1 MTDSKPVPVLYPTA
15 PSQLA
20 PRGEGAI
27 QRVCYQPGDISI
39 AIPTFE
45 REEVLLHTI
54 RLCLLQA
61 PSAGEI
67 LVIDQTRTHAES
79 TEKALAEWNRIG
91 CIRWIRPAQP
101 SIPAAMNLALLHA
114 SRPLV
119 LFLDD
124 DIVPAEELVAAHA
137 AAHGT
142 PEVAVVVGQI
152 IQPWQQP
159 ADLVPPRS
167 RDRLRADFDFPFH
180 STCRAVLKNA
190 MAGHMSVVRETA
202 LGVGGFDENFRGTA
216 YRFETEF
223 ARRICRAGGKIVF
236 EPAASIR
243 HLRSERGGTRVH
255 GNHLASASPIH
266 GVGDY
271 YFALQQGIDFDSA
284 RYIGRRLLREL
295 CTRFHLRH
303 PWYIP
308 VKFVGEVRALCWAWQ
323 LRRSG
328 PALIK
333 CPIT

>member
-1 MTDSKPVPVLYPTA
+1 MTDSKPLQVISPTA
-15 PSQLA
+15 PSQLES
-20 PRGEGAI
+20 RGDGAI
-27 QRVCYQPGDISI
+27 QQVCYQPGDVSI
-39 AIPTFE
+39 AIPTFG
-45 REEVLLHTI
+45 REEVLLDTI
-54 RLCLLQA
+54 RCCLLQA
-61 PSAGEI
+61 PAAGEI
-67 LVIDQTRTHAES
+67 LVIDQTETHAES
-79 TEKALAEWNRIG
+79 TEMALAEWNRIG
-91 CIRWIRPAQP
+91 CIRWLRPTKP
-101 SIPAAMNLALLHA
+101 SIPAAMNQALLHA

-124 DIVPAEELVAAHA
+124 DIVPAEEMVAAHA
-137 AAHGT
+137 AAHGA

-159 ADLVPPRS
+159 VNLVAPRS

-180 STCRAVLKNA
+180 STCRADLENA
-190 MAGHMSVVRETA
+190 MAGHMSVVRDRA
-202 LGVGGFDENFRGTA
+202 LEVGGFDENFRGTA

-223 ARRICRAGGKIVF
+223 ARRIRRSGGKIVF

-271 YFALQQGIDFDSA
+271 YFALQQGVDFDSA
-284 RYIGRRLLREL
+284 RYIGRRLLREV

-308 VKFVGEVRALCWAWQ
+308 VKVVGELRALCWAWQ
-323 LRRSG
+323 LRCSG

-333 CPIT
+333 DPVT